1 MSEKI
6 PPPPSKCEVCG
17 KEGEELFST
26 LLFMGKI
33 PDGYVCNNCN
43 TLFSL
48 EGKPLATVIGI

>member
-17 KEGEELFST
+17 TEGEELFST

-33 PDGYVCNNCN
+33 PDGYVCNHCN
-43 TLFSL
+43 TLYSL
-48 EGKPLATVIGI
+48 E